1 MRTRRPGNLGAPEAP
16 TRSIVLGTL
25 KNGGLDVHDGLR
37 VVPDWGESPAMVADD
52 KPEQTRTLSL
62 CGGDRS

>member
-25 KNGGLDVHDGLR
+25 KNGGLDVQDGLR
-37 VVPDWGESPAMVADD
+37 GVPDWGESPARVAPTTSPS
-52 KPEQTRTLSL
+52 KHEL
-62 CGGDRS
+62 